1 MGIFVYVYKN
11 EKDKSLE
18 LVNFVCLTVR
28 ATYLDPLLLEFS
40 MFLSFGHTSFLYAI
54 FLKDFCQ
61 NRATVG
67 GSKENCTLNFPYRP
81 PLIIIIIITV
91 PISVIPHECLA
102 VSG

>member
-40 MFLSFGHTSFLYAI
+40 MFLSFGHTSFEIEKLFMQFFKRTFVKIGLPSEVLKKIVHQI
-54 FLKDFCQ
+54 FHIDRCSL
-61 NRATVG
+61 
-67 GSKENCTLNFPYRP
+67 L
-81 PLIIIIIITV
+81 
-91 PISVIPHECLA
+91 
-102 VSG
+102 